1 LTVAAILLA
10 GGESSRMGRPKALLE
25 WADGT
30 LIEYQIGQLRQPPVE
45 RVIVVLGHEAEK
57 IRPLA
62 ETAGGEVL
70 VNELWERGRA
80 SSTRMGARALPDDTR
95 TIVILDVDQPRPRR
109 VIQRLIENHIQ
120 TSSMLTVP
128 AFDGQRGHPTVLDGW
143 LLPELRQVRERTQGL
158 RGLIEAHE
166 GDIVEV
172 PFDSEVV
179 VLGMN
184 TPAEYEQAK
193 AKYFADEGDTAAG
206 FERSKEPPEAGR
218 ESAPD

>member
-1 LTVAAILLA
+1 
-10 GGESSRMGRPKALLE
+10 MGRPKALLD
-25 WADGT
+25 WADST
-30 LIEYQIGQLRQPPVE
+30 LIEYQIGQLKQRPVE
-45 RVIVVLGHEAEK
+45 RVVVVLGYEAAK

-62 ETAGGEVL
+62 ENAGGEAV

-80 SSTRMGARALPDDTR
+80 SSTRMGARTLADDTR
-95 TIVILDVDQPRPRR
+95 TIVLLDVDQPRPRR

-120 TSSMLTVP
+120 TSSILTVP
-128 AFDGQRGHPTVLDGW
+128 TFDGQRGHPTVLDGW

-158 RGLIEAHE
+158 RGLLEAHE
-166 GDIVEV
+166 ADIVEV

-179 VLGMN
+179 VMGMN
-184 TPAEYEQAK
+184 TPAEYEAIK
-193 AKYFADEGDTAAG
+193 AKYFAAESDAGTG